1 MSGSLLLLFVFLAAF
16 LAPPLSR
23 LLRMP
28 VPVGELVI
36 GLLLGHFLAQGVALP
51 EILGF
56 LADFGFLLL
65 MFLAGLEVDFNLLR
79 QLERRHFV
87 FYTLYVV
94 GMFLGAGLLAGL
106 LGVGLAQA
114 LILALVSIGL
124 MVATLRDMGILGRA
138 FAKRVLILGVLGE
151 VASLFGLTAMEKAA
165 HYQGLLSLLREVGII
180 ALFFLLLFFLLL
192 FLAFRLA
199 GLFLW
204 WYPEVG
210 RRLVYEEDPSAMG
223 IRLSLALMFAAAV
236 MSGLVGLESVL
247 GAFLAGMILSYFL
260 QKKHDLEAKL
270 SAMGYGF
277 LIPIFFIR
285 TGMGIDLSGLDGRLL
300 LEVGQALLLMLLI
313 RLLPA
318 PFLLLGG
325 FRLREAFLAA
335 LLLAYPFTLMIAGTE
350 IARSAHLLDE
360 RAALVLLLAAAL
372 SSLLFP
378 WAAKMLLRFLR

>member
-1 MSGSLLLLFVFLAAF
+1 MSGSLLLLFVFLSAF

-87 FYTLYVV
+87 FYALYVV

-165 HYQGLLSLLREVGII
+165 HYQGLLSLLKEVGII
-180 ALFFLLLFFLLL
+180 ALFFLLL

-260 QKKHDLEAKL
+260 QKKHGREAKL

-378 WAAKMLLRFLR
+378 WTAKMLLRFLR

>member
-1 MSGSLLLLFVFLAAF
+1 MSGSLLLLFVFLSAF

-87 FYTLYVV
+87 FYALYVV

-165 HYQGLLSLLREVGII
+165 HYQGLLSLLKEVGII
-180 ALFFLLLFFLLL
+180 ALFFLLL

-260 QKKHDLEAKL
+260 QKKHDLAATL

-378 WAAKMLLRFLR
+378 WTAKMLLRFLR

>member
-1 MSGSLLLLFVFLAAF
+1 LSGSLLLLFVFLSAF

-87 FYTLYVV
+87 FYALYVV

-165 HYQGLLSLLREVGII
+165 HYQGLLSLLKEVGII
-180 ALFFLLLFFLLL
+180 ALFFLLL

-260 QKKHDLEAKL
+260 QKKHDLRK
-270 SAMGYGF
+270 
-277 LIPIFFIR
+277 
-285 TGMGIDLSGLDGRLL
+285 
-300 LEVGQALLLMLLI
+300 
-313 RLLPA
+313 
-318 PFLLLGG
+318 
-325 FRLREAFLAA
+325 
-335 LLLAYPFTLMIAGTE
+335 
-350 IARSAHLLDE
+350 
-360 RAALVLLLAAAL
+360 
-372 SSLLFP
+372 
-378 WAAKMLLRFLR
+378 

>member
-1 MSGSLLLLFVFLAAF
+1 LSGSLLLLFVFLSAF

-65 MFLAGLEVDFNLLR
+65 
-79 QLERRHFV
+79 
-87 FYTLYVV
+87 
-94 GMFLGAGLLAGL
+94 MFLGAGLLAGL

-165 HYQGLLSLLREVGII
+165 HYQGLLSLLKEVGII
-180 ALFFLLLFFLLL
+180 ALFFLLL

>member
-1 MSGSLLLLFVFLAAF
+1 MRGSLLLLFVFLSAF

-87 FYTLYVV
+87 FYALYVV
-94 GMFLGAGLLAGL
+94 GMFLGAGL
-106 LGVGLAQA
+106 LAQA

-165 HYQGLLSLLREVGII
+165 HYQGLLSLLKEVGII
-180 ALFFLLLFFLLL
+180 ALFFLLL

-285 TGMGIDLSGLDGRLL
+285 TGLGIDLSGLDGRLL

-378 WAAKMLLRFLR
+378 WTAKMLLRFLR

>member
-1 MSGSLLLLFVFLAAF
+1 MSGSLLLLFVFLSAF

-87 FYTLYVV
+87 FYALYVV

-165 HYQGLLSLLREVGII
+165 HYQGLLSLLKEVGII
-180 ALFFLLLFFLLL
+180 ALFFLLL

-260 QKKHDLEAKL
+260 QKKHDLRAKL

>member
-1 MSGSLLLLFVFLAAF
+1 MSGSLLLLFVFLSAF

-87 FYTLYVV
+87 FYALYVV

-165 HYQGLLSLLREVGII
+165 HYQGLLSLLKEVGII
-180 ALFFLLLFFLLL
+180 ALFFLLL

-325 FRLREAFLAA
+325 FRLREAFLAP
-335 LLLAYPFTLMIAGTE
+335 LLRAYPFTLMIAGTE

-378 WAAKMLLRFLR
+378 WTAKMLLRFLR

>member
-1 MSGSLLLLFVFLAAF
+1 MSGSLLLLFVFLSAF

-87 FYTLYVV
+87 FYALYVV

-165 HYQGLLSLLREVGII
+165 HYQGLLSLLKEVGII
-180 ALFFLLLFFLLL
+180 ALFFLLL

-247 GAFLAGMILSYFL
+247 GAFLAGMILPYFL

-378 WAAKMLLRFLR
+378 WTAKMLLRFLR

>member
-1 MSGSLLLLFVFLAAF
+1 MSGSLLLLFVFLSAF

-87 FYTLYVV
+87 FYALYVV

-165 HYQGLLSLLREVGII
+165 HYQGLLSLLKEVGII
-180 ALFFLLLFFLLL
+180 ALFFLLL

-318 PFLLLGG
+318 PFPLLGG
-325 FRLREAFLAA
+325 FRLREAFLPA
-335 LLLAYPFTLMIAGTE
+335 LLRASPFTLMIAGTE

-378 WAAKMLLRFLR
+378 WTAKMLLRFLR

>member
-1 MSGSLLLLFVFLAAF
+1 MSGSLLLLFVFLSAF

-87 FYTLYVV
+87 FYALYVV

-165 HYQGLLSLLREVGII
+165 HYQGLLSLLKEVGII
-180 ALFFLLLFFLLL
+180 ALFFLLL

-285 TGMGIDLSGLDGRLL
+285 TGGGPGPPPHAPHPPPPRALSPVGRIPPAGGLPRGPPPRLPLHPDDRGDGDRQ
-300 LEVGQALLLMLLI
+300 ERPPPGRAG
-313 RLLPA
+313 RPRPPSRRRPLLPPLPVDGQDA
-318 PFLLLGG
+318 PALPALRPLGG
-325 FRLREAFLAA
+325 PL
-335 LLLAYPFTLMIAGTE
+335 
-350 IARSAHLLDE
+350 
-360 RAALVLLLAAAL
+360 
-372 SSLLFP
+372 
-378 WAAKMLLRFLR
+378 